1 MKNISRMLREARKSP
16 DQPHCPDLGE
26 VIALDFSPQAGRE
39 QAGIR
44 PALVLTPKRYNTVT
58 RLCIVCPITSR
69 VKDYPFAVPVPP
81 GIALPPGLGLLDGA
95 EQDSLRGV
103 VLSDQ
108 AKSVSWH
115 ERGACP
121 LAVAPPELMADVR
134 ARLAALLGLA

>member
-16 DQPHCPDLGE
+16 EPPHCPDLGE
-26 VIALDFSPQAGRE
+26 IIALDFSPQAGRE

-44 PALVLTPKRYNTVT
+44 PALVLTPKRYNALT
-58 RLCIVCPITSR
+58 RLCIACPVTSR

-81 GIALPPGLGLLDGA
+81 GIALPPGIGLLDGA
-95 EQDSLRGV
+95 ALDNLCGV

-115 ERGACP
+115 ERGAMR
-121 LAVAPPELMADVR
+121 LAQAPPELLADVR
-134 ARLAALLGLA
+134 ARLSALLGLV